1 MFDTLKQNKIKFFVL
16 YIGDISQN
24 FYQQNLLCNNYEIE
38 FSKQIHSITE
48 EKFIF
53 LLSEKEI
60 ESAIKIIF
68 DLFNIIVILIIKNL
82 KIKLN

>member
-38 FSKQIHSITE
+38 FSKQLHAITE

-82 KIKLN
+82 NIKLN